1 VVKEPIIMKPVEN
14 KEVKFK
20 DHINHVNY
28 LKQLEENR
36 EVKER
41 LRKKDFAKDK
51 KDDKE

>member
-1 VVKEPIIMKPVEN
+1 MKPVEN

-36 EVKER
+36 ENKDRV
-41 LRKKDFAKDK
+41 RKKDFFGKDK
-51 KDDKE
+51 KDEKEFSKRKR